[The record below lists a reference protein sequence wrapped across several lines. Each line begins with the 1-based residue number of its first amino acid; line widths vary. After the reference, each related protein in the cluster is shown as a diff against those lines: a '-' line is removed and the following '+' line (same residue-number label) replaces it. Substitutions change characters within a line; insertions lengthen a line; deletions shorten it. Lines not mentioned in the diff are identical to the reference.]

1 MKKNTTTTRIAAA
14 GAAFAL
20 TVLAVPALAH
30 HVGDKSIPG
39 QDHQMV
45 DDWLTDR
52 AHLNAPWEYTPVDLD
67 GEAIEDAVTATTTNN
82 TRQEHL
88 VDCEDF
94 LPQPNE
100 NSESHEVGEQF
111 VHEAWPAVTGRNALD
126 PEFGSPNSI
135 GNGQVVSSQPG
146 TAQDQAELSGGA
158 AAPAAT
164 SGKG

>member
-1 MKKNTTTTRIAAA
+1 MENTTTTRIAAI
-14 GAAFAL
+14 GATLAL
-20 TVLAVPALAH
+20 TALAVPAVAH

-39 QDHQMV
+39 QDYQMV

-52 AHLNAPWEYTPVDLD
+52 AHMNAPWEYTPVDLD
-67 GEAIEDAVTATTTNN
+67 GEAIEGAVTATTTNN

-135 GNGQVVSSQPG
+135 GNGQVVSSQPE
-146 TAQDQAELSGGA
+146 TAQDNAKLSGGVT
-158 AAPAAT
+158 AT
-164 SGKG
+164 DARAGKG